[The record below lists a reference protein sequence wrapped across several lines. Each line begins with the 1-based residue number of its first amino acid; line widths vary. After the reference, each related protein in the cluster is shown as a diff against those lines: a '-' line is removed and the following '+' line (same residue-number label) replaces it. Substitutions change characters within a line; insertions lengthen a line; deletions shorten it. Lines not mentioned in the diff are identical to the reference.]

1 MKIYIVAVDKLAYL
15 TFKNAFRPY
24 PNVKVVNTDF
34 LTFMEEHPDVEC
46 IVSPGNCYAQ
56 MDGGYDDA
64 ISDYFGYGYQEE
76 VYEYIKKNYYGEQ
89 IVGTSFILDAPK
101 NKKFIH
107 TPTMITPSAIVDKTI
122 VYTAM
127 RSTLMCAIQNNI
139 KSIVIPPFG
148 MGTGRVNYE
157 DGVQLMVDAY
167 KQIINAQNGK
177 YYYFNKLKY

>member
-1 MKIYIVAVDKLAYL
+1 MKIYIVAVDKLTYL

-34 LTFMEEHPDVEC
+34 LTFMENYPDVEC

-89 IVGTSFILDAPK
+89 IVGTSFIMDAPK

-107 TPTMITPSAIVDKTI
+107 K
-122 VYTAM
+122 
-127 RSTLMCAIQNNI
+127 
-139 KSIVIPPFG
+139 
-148 MGTGRVNYE
+148 
-157 DGVQLMVDAY
+157 
-167 KQIINAQNGK
+167 
-177 YYYFNKLKY
+177 